1 MGFYENGC
9 HLKLKQNSLVSYIY
23 RERERELYRK
33 NVYYPVMKLDTPKKS
48 NHTS

>member
-23 RERERELYRK
+23 IYIERERAKQKEGLLSC
-33 NVYYPVMKLDTPKKS
+33 NEIGHTKKK
-48 NHTS
+48 

>member
-23 RERERELYRK
+23 IERERAIQKEGLLSC
-33 NVYYPVMKLDTPKKS
+33 NEIGHTKKK
-48 NHTS
+48 